1 MCSFFFQRLKSCYA
15 TCVFSVTL
23 SPFPLLTLS
32 LSLHHKPYKSTTSNK
47 PLMSH
52 VYGLETYTYS
62 ILIEQKPKMTFG
74 MFTICLDDCIRFI
87 LSMVGMIM
95 SPPLNKNNTLK
106 SSIKSLILYIFC
118 QPERRWKNKEIDPY
132 SIIHVG
138 QNSW

>member
-1 MCSFFFQRLKSCYA
+1 MCSFFFQLLKSCYA

-32 LSLHHKPYKSTTSNK
+32 LSHFITNPKSTTSNK

-95 SPPLNKNNTLK
+95 SPHW
-106 SSIKSLILYIFC
+106 IKTIPSNQAWNLWSYIFFVN
-118 QPERRWKNKEIDPY
+118 PRGDEKIRRSRSTHI
-132 SIIHVG
+132 
-138 QNSW
+138 Q

>member
-1 MCSFFFQRLKSCYA
+1 MCSFFFQLLKSCYA

-23 SPFPLLTLS
+23 SPFPSLTLS
-32 LSLHHKPYKSTTSNK
+32 LTSIKNPKSTTSNK

-106 SSIKSLILYIFC
+106 SSMKSLILYIFVN
-118 QPERRWKNKEIDPY
+118 PGGDEKIRRSRLTHI
-132 SIIHVG
+132 
-138 QNSW
+138 Q